1 MTNRSSM
8 DRSTY
13 LGQDEAA
20 RLKTILEGTRAGT
33 WEWNVQTGET
43 VFNERWARIIG
54 YTLEELQPISIETWL
69 RYAHPDDLERSE
81 QRLQA
86 HFRGETDYYECEAR
100 MRHRDGH
107 WVWVRDYGRLVSR
120 TADGDPEWMSGTHI
134 DISAAKQYQQQLEA
148 VQAEQLETI
157 ERLEKMAATIPGVI
171 YQFEMQPDGFMSF
184 PYASAGIERIYGVRP
199 DQVRQ
204 DASLVFDKIHPDD
217 FPHVRD
223 TIEASRA
230 SGEDWSCEYR
240 VVVNGEVRWVFG
252 QSRPEFRDN
261 GSILWHGAILDIS
274 AQKALEEKLRQ
285 IATTDELTGAANRR
299 QFMELLS
306 REYQRYRR
314 NGPPYAVILFDFDWF
329 KQVND
334 RFGHNAGDMVLKETT
349 GLVQD
354 SLRATDTFARI
365 GGEEFAILL
374 PDSDE
379 DSARHLAERLRHSLS
394 KHSFTGPV
402 GGIRGSITCGI
413 AVSCEHDND
422 AKNIMLRADTALY
435 AGKAAGRNRVVVYDR
450 SLTQTPRHAD
460 D

>member
-1 MTNRSSM
+1 MTNRSTTEH
-8 DRSTY
+8 STY

-43 VFNERWARIIG
+43 VFNERWAQIIG
-54 YTLEELQPISIETWL
+54 YTLDELRPISIETWL
-69 RYAHPDDLERSE
+69 NYAHPDDLEVSE

-120 TADGDPEWMSGTHI
+120 TPTGDPEWISGTHI
-134 DISAAKQYQQQLEA
+134 DISAAKRYQQQLEA
-148 VQAEQLETI
+148 AQAEQLETI

-171 YQFEMQPDGFMSF
+171 YQFQMQPDGFMSF

-204 DASLVFDKIHPDD
+204 DASLIFERIHPDD
-217 FPHVRD
+217 LQRVRD

-230 SGEDWSCEYR
+230 SGEDWNCEYR
-240 VVVNGEVRWVFG
+240 VVVDGQVRWVFG

-261 GSILWHGAILDIS
+261 GNIVWHGAILDIS

-285 IATTDELTGAANRR
+285 IAITDELTGAANRR
-299 QFMELLS
+299 QFMELLT

-314 NGPPYAVILFDFDWF
+314 NGPSYAVILFDFDWF

-334 RFGHNAGDMVLKETT
+334 RFGHNAGDRVLQETT
-349 GLVQD
+349 HLVKAQ
-354 SLRATDTFARI
+354 LRASDTFARI

-374 PDSDE
+374 PDSNQ
-379 DSARHLAERLRHSLS
+379 DSAHHLADRLRQTLAD
-394 KHSFTGPV
+394 HSFQGPAEA
-402 GGIRGSITCGI
+402 IRGSITCGI
-413 AVSCEHDND
+413 ALSCQQDGD
-422 AKNIMLRADTALY
+422 AKDIILRADTALY
-435 AGKAAGRNRVVVYDR
+435 AGKAAGRNRVMAYDS
-450 SLTQTPRHAD
+450 SLAQADRHAD